1 MVLKGNHP
9 SRSQASIEVLVVD
22 DDPDLLAMLQTAL
35 KHEGYRVAT
44 ASGYLEAAEA
54 IHTAATSFPVV
65 LTDLAIP
72 EGSGLDVL
80 AAAKRRDATTE
91 VIVFTAHSSMD
102 NALEA
107 MRAGAFDFVTKP
119 FSPKAL
125 VSLLKKAVR
134 RHDLELENSRLRKR
148 TVYHGNQ
155 ELIGKSRAMRVVSD
169 FVERISRTHSTVLI
183 TGESGTGKEVMAR
196 AIHRRSDRSDKPLLV
211 VNCGALP
218 PELME
223 SELFGHE
230 KGSFTG
236 ATSKQLGVFQAAD
249 GGTLLL
255 DEIGE
260 LPLLLQAKLLRVL
273 NERRVRPVGS
283 PAEIPIDVRLFA
295 ATNRDI
301 DAEVA
306 KGRFRQDLYYRLNV
320 IRIEVPPLR
329 ERRED
334 IPLFVERMIANMS
347 QELGKDVVGMTP
359 DALHALAAYAFPGNV
374 RELKNI
380 IERAITLCGSR
391 TIGLGDLPSEIFSWS
406 NQDVLGLLTLP
417 DDGCQLDS
425 TMDAVERHLLIKA
438 LKRTGGGRKETAR
451 MLGITTRSLRY
462 RLEKHGLD
470 VYKCNEK

>member
-1 MVLKGNHP
+1 MEPNGNIRF
-9 SRSQASIEVLVVD
+9 RSQASIEVLVVD
-22 DDPDLLAMLQTAL
+22 DDPDLLAMLQIAL
-35 KHEGYRVAT
+35 RHEGYRVAT
-44 ASGYLEAAEA
+44 AAGYLEAAEA
-54 IHTAATSFPVV
+54 INGAARAFPVV
-65 LTDLAIP
+65 LTDLAMP

-80 AAAKRRDATTE
+80 AAAKQRDATTE
-91 VIVFTAHSSMD
+91 VIVFTAHSSVD

-125 VSLLKKAVR
+125 LSLMQKALR
-134 RHDLELENSRLRKR
+134 RHDLEMENSRLRKR
-148 TVYHGNQ
+148 TVYHGKQ
-155 ELIGKSRAMRVVSD
+155 ELIGKSAAMRVVSD
-169 FVERISRTHSTVLI
+169 LVERISRTNSTVLI
-183 TGESGTGKEVMAR
+183 TGESGTGKEVVAR

-230 KGSFTG
+230 KGAFTG
-236 ATSKQLGVFQAAD
+236 ATSKHLGVFRAAD

-255 DEIGE
+255 DEVGE
-260 LPLLLQAKLLRVL
+260 LPQLLQAKLLRVL
-273 NERRVRPVGS
+273 HEHRVRPVGS
-283 PAEIPIDVRLFA
+283 PEEIPTDVRVFA

-347 QELGKDVVGMTP
+347 QELGKDVVGVTP
-359 DALHALAAYAFPGNV
+359 DALRVLETYDFPGNV

-380 IERAITLCGSR
+380 IERAITLCGAR
-391 TIGLGDLPSEIFSWS
+391 TIGLGDLPSEIFASS
-406 NQDVLGLLTLP
+406 SQGVLGLLTLP
-417 DDGCQLDS
+417 DAGCQLDS
-425 TMDAVERHLLIKA
+425 TMDAVERHLLLKA
-438 LKRTGGGRKETAR
+438 LKRTGGMRKETAR
-451 MLGITTRSLRY
+451 LLGISTRSLRY

-470 VYKCNEK
+470 VYKRRVK